1 MAEAV
6 PTGCNFPSLAKKLSI
21 GVVWANN
28 KLDHICSAEQ
38 LWREAEASE
47 MRRKLQNKQA

>member
-6 PTGCNFPSLAKKLSI
+6 TTGCSFPSLARKPSI

-38 LWREAEASE
+38 LWRGAETSE